1 MPENSCSDSSQVD
14 IAKQK
19 EVRGDILK
27 EVQVGVVDL
36 MWHKREVNFVV
47 TFVLVVSLQLRWK
60 KLLFWCFR
68 LWGKAYWSGKL
79 RIGSAYFCVHSRK
92 CWRQLSALV
101 FWNGI
106 LRFLHIKILNMCK
119 MSEVHMEKTVCKFI
133 FIKLIDLT
141 K

>member
-1 MPENSCSDSSQVD
+1 MPENPCSDSSQVD

-47 TFVLVVSLQLRWK
+47 TFVLVVSLQLRRK
-60 KLLFWCFR
+60 NLLFWCFR
-68 LWGKAYWSGKL
+68 LWGKAYWSEKL